1 MVIGF
6 YIGNKSEQSYAEI
19 GGFNKDLI
27 KDPSEI
33 SYY

>member
-6 YIGNKSEQSYAEI
+6 YIANKSEQSYAEI
-19 GGFNKDLI
+19 GSFNKELI
-27 KDPSEI
+27 KDPSEV